1 MDEKAFDYLN
11 VIPLVDVML
20 VLLTIVLTTST
31 FIATGGIKVE
41 LPKTES
47 AEQLTELHPR
57 TVTIDKEGR
66 IWLEGDEIALAALG
80 VALEQLD
87 RETPILV
94 RADKGLAL
102 QNFVDVFALIKA
114 AGFNHLSLQTEQQ
127 P

>member
-1 MDEKAFDYLN
+1 MDEKSFDYLN

-41 LPKTES
+41 LPKVEAVQQDMDT
-47 AEQLTELHPR
+47 HPK
-57 TVTIDKEGR
+57 TVVIDKDGR
-66 IWLEGDEIALAALG
+66 IWLDGAQLSLDGLCASLTD
-80 VALEQLD
+80 LD
-87 RETPILV
+87 RKTPILV

-102 QNFVDVFALIKA
+102 QGFVDVFSAVKHL
-114 AGFNHLSLQTEQQ
+114 GFTQLSLQTEQE

>member
-31 FIATGGIKVE
+31 FIAAGGIQVE
-41 LPKTES
+41 LPKASTNEETT
-47 AEQLTELHPR
+47 APHPR
-57 TVTIDKEGR
+57 TVSIDKEGR
-66 IWLEGDEIALAALG
+66 IWLEAEEVSLVSLAAVLEG
-80 VALEQLD
+80 VD

-94 RADKGLAL
+94 RADKSLAL
-102 QNFVDVFALIKA
+102 QGFVDVFGAIKQL
-114 AGFNHLSLQTEQQ
+114 GFTHLSLQTEQT